1 MKNMSPSLSLL
12 HTYIIYLTQNHSIY
26 ISAKEH
32 VHVHVKI
39 SAKLANSELISL
51 ACIILS
57 LPELVRALRTIPQ
70 QRKIVRVK
78 PVNFLPPDAITLNAS
93 CGHLQVMHRFVIQI
107 RVFSFF

>member
-26 ISAKEH
+26 ISAKED